1 MVLPYTCQGHV
12 KDLSRTCQN
21 RGGVSFYNLV
31 YSGFFPHSTVL
42 CTVYCVLQ
50 IVLDTHV
57 TPPWRAI
64 GSRNQKKAEK
74 RENKKEKSWVPC
86 ACGATCSLPPH
97 DVLMY
102 IPPDFDHVCRCVLC
116 TVYCVLCTVYCVL
129 CTVYCVLCTVYCV
142 LCTVY
147 CVLCTVYCVLCTVY
161 CVLCTVYC
169 VLCTVYCVLCTVYC
183 VLCTV
188 YCVLCTVYCVLCTV
202 YCVLCT
208 VYCVRRKRSTPY
220 VGAVSNPSRSSLSC
234 RQNARILS
242 CARLLLASV
251 TTQSKCSFVTE
262 SYVAS
267 LLM

>member
-1 MVLPYTCQGHV
+1 M
-12 KDLSRTCQN
+12 SRTCQGPVKI
-21 RGGVSFYNLV
+21 GGVSFYNLV
-31 YSGFFPHSTVL
+31 IQWIFSPQY

-74 RENKKEKSWVPC
+74 RENIKEKSWVPC

-97 DVLMY
+97 DVLMFF
-102 IPPDFDHVCRCVLC
+102 PPDFDHVCRCVLC

-188 YCVLCTVYCVLCTV
+188 YCVLCTKEEVNALRWRCVEPLAQLL
-202 YCVLCT
+202 VL
-208 VYCVRRKRSTPY
+208 
-220 VGAVSNPSRSSLSC
+220 
-234 RQNARILS
+234 
-242 CARLLLASV
+242 
-251 TTQSKCSFVTE
+251 
-262 SYVAS
+262 
-267 LLM
+267 

>member
-31 YSGFFPHSTVL
+31 IQWIFSPQY
-42 CTVYCVLQ
+42 CTVHCVLQ

-74 RENKKEKSWVPC
+74 RENIKEKSWVPC

-161 CVLCTVYC
+161 CV
-169 VLCTVYCVLCTVYC
+169 
-183 VLCTV
+183 
-188 YCVLCTVYCVLCTV
+188 
-202 YCVLCT
+202 
-208 VYCVRRKRSTPY
+208 RRKRSTPY

-242 CARLLLASV
+242 CVRLLLASV
-251 TTQSKCSFVTE
+251 TTQSKVP
-262 SYVAS
+262 S
-267 LLM
+267 LQNRTSHRC

>member
-1 MVLPYTCQGHV
+1 M
-12 KDLSRTCQN
+12 
-21 RGGVSFYNLV
+21 
-31 YSGFFPHSTVL
+31 
-42 CTVYCVLQ
+42 
-50 IVLDTHV
+50 

-74 RENKKEKSWVPC
+74 RGKKKEKSWVPC
-86 ACGATCSLPPH
+86 ACGATYSLPPQ
-97 DVLMY
+97 DVLMC

-161 CVLCTVYC
+161 CVLCTV
-169 VLCTVYCVLCTVYC
+169 
-183 VLCTV
+183 
-188 YCVLCTVYCVLCTV
+188 
-202 YCVLCT
+202 
-208 VYCVRRKRSTPY
+208 RRKRSTPY
-220 VGAVSNPSRSSLSC
+220 VVAVSNSSRSSLSC
-234 RQNARILS
+234 KQNARILS
-242 CARLLLASV
+242 CVRLLLASV

>member
-1 MVLPYTCQGHV
+1 M
-12 KDLSRTCQN
+12 
-21 RGGVSFYNLV
+21 
-31 YSGFFPHSTVL
+31 
-42 CTVYCVLQ
+42 
-50 IVLDTHV
+50 

-74 RENKKEKSWVPC
+74 RGKKKEKSWVPC

-147 CVLCTVYCVLCTVY
+147 CVLRT
-161 CVLCTVYC
+161 
-169 VLCTVYCVLCTVYC
+169 
-183 VLCTV
+183 
-188 YCVLCTVYCVLCTV
+188 
-202 YCVLCT
+202 
-208 VYCVRRKRSTPY
+208 VRRKRSTPY
-220 VGAVSNPSRSSLSC
+220 VGAVSNSSRSSLSC
-234 RQNARILS
+234 KQNARILS
-242 CARLLLASV
+242 CVHLLLASV
-251 TTQSKCSFVTE
+251 TAQSKCSFVTE

>member
-1 MVLPYTCQGHV
+1 M
-12 KDLSRTCQN
+12 
-21 RGGVSFYNLV
+21 
-31 YSGFFPHSTVL
+31 
-42 CTVYCVLQ
+42 
-50 IVLDTHV
+50 

-74 RENKKEKSWVPC
+74 RGKKKEKSWAPC

-208 VYCVRRKRSTPY
+208 VYCVLCTVYCVLCTVYCVLCTVYEGRGQRPTLALCRTPR
-220 VGAVSNPSRSSLSC
+220 AALCPASRTLV
-234 RQNARILS
+234 
-242 CARLLLASV
+242 RLLLASI